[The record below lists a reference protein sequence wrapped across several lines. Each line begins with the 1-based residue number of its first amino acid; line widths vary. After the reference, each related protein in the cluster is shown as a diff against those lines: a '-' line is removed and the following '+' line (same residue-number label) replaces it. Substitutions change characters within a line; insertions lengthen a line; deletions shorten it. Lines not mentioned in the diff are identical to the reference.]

1 MLRTLIKNTAIYGL
15 GDFVFKFIGFAVFP
29 IYAHTFSVEE
39 FGAMALV
46 TTLAGLVGIFLNVG
60 MNNSIQRFLLGP
72 RDARG
77 SSPGSGE
84 HWPLAPLGFVN
95 APYWTRALG
104 FVPSTHWYFP
114 KIQCFVDFHPP
125 VPDEQCSLRNPPIFP
140 ECSPIAFLF
149 MAVYVGIC
157 LEESGRRLAWIILH
171 TGIEEGTLGV
181 LLGQFLGFDDR
192 DPRRAMAYS
201 QRSED

>member
-1 MLRTLIKNTAIYGL
+1 MLRNLIKNTAIYGL

-104 FVPSTHWYFP
+104 FVPSTEWSL
-114 KIQCFVDFHPP
+114 KLGNP
-125 VPDEQCSLRNPPIFP
+125 VGDYIWAYCPRCRGTRILDK
-140 ECSPIAFLF
+140 
-149 MAVYVGIC
+149 
-157 LEESGRRLAWIILH
+157 GRRSLK
-171 TGIEEGTLGV
+171 
-181 LLGQFLGFDDR
+181 
-192 DPRRAMAYS
+192 S
-201 QRSED
+201 